1 MGKVRVGDHTL
12 TEGIWVSFG
21 WLNFMELLEIEESQK
36 ALCNRYGAA
45 FVSTPPDDQIGF
57 ATATAGLKPINGL
70 RHPLTAGT
78 SGWYIWCGE
87 AFSEAADFFAPQCAR
102 HFYENAPEAGHLL
115 GLPPGFRFLL
125 SGDYLDVWYDEKLLE
140 V

>member
-1 MGKVRVGDHTL
+1 
-12 TEGIWVSFG
+12 
-21 WLNFMELLEIEESQK
+21 MELLQIEESQK
-36 ALCNRYGAA
+36 ALCSSYGAA

-57 ATATAGLKPINGL
+57 AVTTAGLKPINGL
-70 RHPLTAGT
+70 RHLPTAGT